1 MPVLPHVL
9 LVRCV
14 YLVLHKE
21 LDTGS
26 FKDLI
31 LGEITRRT
39 MLIFVV

>member
-14 YLVLHKE
+14 QLVLHKK

-26 FKDLI
+26 FKDFNF
-31 LGEITRRT
+31 GEITT
-39 MLIFVV
+39 HVLC